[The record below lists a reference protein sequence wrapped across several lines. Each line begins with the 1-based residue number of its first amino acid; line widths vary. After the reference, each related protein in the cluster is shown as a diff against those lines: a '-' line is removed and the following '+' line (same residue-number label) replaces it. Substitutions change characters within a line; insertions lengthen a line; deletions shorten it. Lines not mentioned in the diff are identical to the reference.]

1 MTVNGSLADVHG
13 RRYAGKRQ
21 PFGKSQ
27 LDDSPRLRRNL
38 MADKR
43 INLVDGLVVRPVFR
57 VIFIGVEK
65 IQTGTALMNPAVTD
79 MIETAVAH
87 SFQKIAP
94 GEGNSGATVEQRGKH
109 IMDDVA
115 RTVIVV
121 QKHHGQPVH
130 LRIMCFEKRL
140 YVIPTG
146 HTSIRHT
153 TTSKLNPR
161 TEDFFEK
168 IIYPTV
174 KVRIYMRNLTIFVP
188 IDSNT
193 IPIKVFFMNFKLS
206 LSAIALFTAM
216 SLSAQEADERYIE
229 VTGTS
234 EIEIVPDK
242 IHYLI
247 EIREYFKEEF
257 DRYSKPEDYR
267 TKIAL
272 TEIESNLRKALTTA
286 GIKEDEVRTQEVGD
300 NWRKQG
306 QDFLVSK
313 TFDVTLHDF
322 NQIDRILQ
330 NVDTK
335 GINTMYIGDLE
346 NKDMLTSQRNVKIE
360 ALKAARDKAEY
371 LAEASGNKLGKVLR
385 IVEQDSPGIISF
397 AQSNVISSNAESC
410 DSFRTIKKKYSILVR
425 FEIKD

>member
-1 MTVNGSLADVHG
+1 
-13 RRYAGKRQ
+13 
-21 PFGKSQ
+21 
-27 LDDSPRLRRNL
+27 
-38 MADKR
+38 
-43 INLVDGLVVRPVFR
+43 
-57 VIFIGVEK
+57 
-65 IQTGTALMNPAVTD
+65 
-79 MIETAVAH
+79 
-87 SFQKIAP
+87 
-94 GEGNSGATVEQRGKH
+94 
-109 IMDDVA
+109 
-115 RTVIVV
+115 
-121 QKHHGQPVH
+121 
-130 LRIMCFEKRL
+130 
-140 YVIPTG
+140 
-146 HTSIRHT
+146 
-153 TTSKLNPR
+153 
-161 TEDFFEK
+161 
-168 IIYPTV
+168 
-174 KVRIYMRNLTIFVP
+174 MRNLTIFAP
-188 IDSNT
+188 IDSITKPIT
-193 IPIKVFFMNFKLS
+193 IFFMNFKLS
-206 LSAIALFTAM
+206 LSAIALFAAM

-272 TEIESNLRKALTTA
+272 TEIESNLRKALTQA

-335 GINTMYIGDLE
+335 GINTMYIGELE
-346 NKDMLTSQRNVKIE
+346 NKDMLTYHRNGKIE

-385 IVEQDSPGIISF
+385 IVEQASPGIISF
-397 AQSNVISSNAESC
+397 AQSNVISSNAESF